1 MLNLIEINES
11 LKEAS
16 IDYKRE
22 FFENAEII
30 HGGAGLDAYESFEE
44 WLSALNDNSD
54 PKTLRPNRVLAS
66 TFFAKNSNDGK
77 IVGIIGIRHTL
88 NAYLLEFGGHI
99 GYSVRKSERQK
110 GYAKEMLGLALEKC
124 KNLGII
130 HVLITCDKDN
140 PASAK
145 TILAHG
151 GVLENE
157 IVHDGTLLQRYWID
171 LK

>member
-1 MLNLIEINES
+1 MLTLIEINES
-11 LKEAS
+11 LKEAAM
-16 IDYKRE
+16 DYKRE
-22 FFENAEII
+22 FSENAEII
-30 HGGAGLDAYESFEE
+30 HGGAGLDVYGSFEE

-54 PKTLRPNRVLAS
+54 PATLRPNRVLAS
-66 TFFAKNSNDGK
+66 TFFAKDVKVGK
-77 IVGIIGIRHTL
+77 IVGIIDIRQTL
-88 NAYLLEFGGHI
+88 NDYLLEFGGHI

-124 KNLGII
+124 KNWGIL

-145 TILAHG
+145 TIIAHD

-157 IVHDGTLLQRYWID
+157 VIHDGILLQRYWID